1 MKITYNI
8 DRFPLVKVLF
18 NDEPDPNNK
27 YYDDFMN
34 YWEENYKKK
43 QYFKFLMDLTNLT
56 KPNLLKLKDFMS
68 RLVKLKNNEETYLKY
83 SVLVINNS
91 IVSGTLNFLW
101 RIHPPLNTV
110 YMASTIL
117 IAESLI
123 KMLDQNVNDS
133 ILTLFMFENNI
144 TKITPR

>member
-34 YWEENYKKK
+34 YWEGNYKKK

-56 KPNLLKLKDFMS
+56 KPNLLKFKDFIT
-68 RLVKLKNNEETYLKY
+68 RLIKLKNNEETYLKY
-83 SVLVINNS
+83 SVIVLNNDVVNG
-91 IVSGTLNFLW
+91 IFNFLCKL
-101 RIHPPLNTV
+101 HPPLNTI
-110 YMASTIL
+110 YMTSTLL

-123 KMLDQNVNDS
+123 KLLDKNTNDE

-144 TKITPR
+144 TKYEPR

>member
-1 MKITYNI
+1 MKITYNT
-8 DRFPLVKVLF
+8 DRFPLVKVFF
-18 NDEPDPNNK
+18 NDDPDPKNK

-68 RLVKLKNNEETYLKY
+68 RLVKLKNNKETYLKY
-83 SVLVINNS
+83 SVLVTDNL

-123 KMLDQNVNDS
+123 KLLDQNANDA

-144 TKITPR
+144 TKILPN

>member
-1 MKITYNI
+1 MKIIYNI
-8 DRFPLVKVLF
+8 DRFPLVKVFF
-18 NDEPDPNNK
+18 NDDPDPKNR

-68 RLVKLKNNEETYLKY
+68 RLVKLKNNDETYLKY

>member
-8 DRFPLVKVLF
+8 DRFPLVKVFF
-18 NDEPDPNNK
+18 NDDPDPKNK
-27 YYDDFMN
+27 YYYEFMN

-68 RLVKLKNNEETYLKY
+68 RLVKLKNNDETYLKY

>member
-34 YWEENYKKK
+34 YWEGNYKKK

>member
-8 DRFPLVKVLF
+8 DRYPLVKVLF

-34 YWEENYKKK
+34 YWEGNYKKK

-56 KPNLLKLKDFMS
+56 KPNLLKFKDFIT
-68 RLVKLKNNEETYLKY
+68 RLIKLKNNEETYLKY
-83 SVLVINNS
+83 SVIVLNNDVVNG
-91 IVSGTLNFLW
+91 IFNFLCKLY
-101 RIHPPLNTV
+101 PPLNTI
-110 YMASTIL
+110 YMTSTLL

-123 KMLDQNVNDS
+123 KLLDKNTNDE

-144 TKITPR
+144 TKYEPR

>member
-1 MKITYNI
+1 MKIIYNI
-8 DRFPLVKVLF
+8 DRFPLVKVFF
-18 NDEPDPNNK
+18 NDDPDPKNR

>member
-1 MKITYNI
+1 MKIIYNI
-8 DRFPLVKVLF
+8 DRFPLVKVFF
-18 NDEPDPNNK
+18 NDDPDPKNR

-144 TKITPR
+144 TKIEPN

>member
-1 MKITYNI
+1 MKITYNT
-8 DRFPLVKVLF
+8 DRFPLVKVFF
-18 NDEPDPNNK
+18 NDDPDPKNK

-68 RLVKLKNNEETYLKY
+68 RLVKLKNIKEKYLDY
-83 SVLVINNS
+83 SILVLNNNV
-91 IVSGTLNFLW
+91 VSGILNFLW
-101 RIHPPLNTV
+101 RLHPPLNTV
-110 YMASTIL
+110 YMTSTIL

-123 KMLDQNVNDS
+123 KLLDQNANDA

-144 TKITPR
+144 TKIEPN

>member
-1 MKITYNI
+1 MKITYNT
-8 DRFPLVKVLF
+8 DRFPLVKVFF
-18 NDEPDPNNK
+18 NDDPDPKNK

-34 YWEENYKKK
+34 YWEEKYKKK

-56 KPNLLKLKDFMS
+56 KPNLLKLKDFMC

-83 SVLVINNS
+83 SVLVINNR

-144 TKITPR
+144 TKILPK

>member
-1 MKITYNI
+1 MKITYNT
-8 DRFPLVKVLF
+8 DRFPLVKVIF
-18 NDEPDPNNK
+18 NDDPDPKNK

-68 RLVKLKNNEETYLKY
+68 RLVKLKNIKEKYLDY
-83 SVLVINNS
+83 SILVLNNNV
-91 IVSGTLNFLW
+91 VSGILNFLW
-101 RIHPPLNTV
+101 RLHPPLNTV
-110 YMASTIL
+110 YMTSTIL

-123 KMLDQNVNDS
+123 KFQGLRAP
-133 ILTLFMFENNI
+133 
-144 TKITPR
+144 KG

>member
-1 MKITYNI
+1 MKITYNT
-8 DRFPLVKVLF
+8 DRFPLVKVFF
-18 NDEPDPNNK
+18 NDDPDPKNK

-68 RLVKLKNNEETYLKY
+68 RLVKLKNIKEKYLHY
-83 SVLVINNS
+83 SILVLNNNV
-91 IVSGTLNFLW
+91 VSGILNFLW
-101 RIHPPLNTV
+101 RLHPPLNTV
-110 YMASTIL
+110 YMTSTIL

-123 KMLDQNVNDS
+123 KLLDQNANDA

-144 TKITPR
+144 TKIEPN

>member
-1 MKITYNI
+1 MKITYNT
-8 DRFPLVKVLF
+8 DKFPLIKVNF
-18 NDEPDPNNK
+18 NDDPDPQNK
-27 YYDDFMN
+27 YYEDFMN

-83 SVLVINNS
+83 SVLVINNR

-144 TKITPR
+144 TKILPK